1 MTTRRD
7 EDGFVLIAVLWMLA
21 ALAALASAYAV
32 FALRTA
38 PSAALPE
45 ERLRAEAALRAGVE
59 LCAFRQL
66 AWPKTA
72 RPDGGAFSTQVG
84 ASRID
89 VAYRSENARVDLNAA
104 PREVIAGLFQ
114 QLGATSAAAASIA
127 DRVVGWRGKLKDSE
141 KLQEA
146 AIYKKAGLPY
156 GPLGAP
162 FDNAL
167 DIALLPGM
175 TPALTARALP
185 FVTVFGAAKIDPL
198 IAEPAV
204 LAALPGMTPKLA
216 GSFMQARNGPRL
228 DAAAL
233 LQLAGPVKDFVS
245 VDPSDYVR
253 AEVVASLNGRF
264 LRAQVV
270 LKLTESA
277 PAPYE
282 VLFWRDDFD
291 GEGTGG

>member
-1 MTTRRD
+1 MTGRRH

-21 ALAALASAYAV
+21 ALSALASAYAV
-32 FALRTA
+32 YAVQTA
-38 PSAALPE
+38 PSAALPQ

-66 AWPKTA
+66 AWPKPE
-72 RPDGGAFSTQVG
+72 RPDAGAFSAEVG
-84 ASRID
+84 NSRID
-89 VAYRSENARVDLNAA
+89 VVYRSESARVDLNAA
-104 PREVIAGLFQ
+104 PHDVIAGLFQ
-114 QLGATSAAAASIA
+114 QLGATSANAGFLA
-127 DRVVGWRGKLKDSE
+127 DRVVAWRGRLKESDRR
-141 KLQEA
+141 KEA
-146 AIYKKAGLPY
+146 AIYAKAGLSY

-175 TPALTARALP
+175 TPALAAQALR

-198 IAEPAV
+198 IADPTV
-204 LAALPGMTPKLA
+204 LAALPGMTPQIA
-216 GSFMQARNGPRL
+216 NNFVRARNGPRP

-233 LQLAGPVKDFVS
+233 GQMAGSLKDLVS

-253 AEVVASLNGRF
+253 AEIVASLNGRR
-264 LRAQVV
+264 LRAEVV
-270 LKLTESA
+270 LKLTERS
-277 PAPYE
+277 PSPYE

>member
-1 MTTRRD
+1 MTSGRAD
-7 EDGFVLIAVLWMLA
+7 DGFVLIAVLWMLA

-32 FALRTA
+32 YAARTA

-66 AWPKTA
+66 AWPKPA
-72 RPDGGAFSTQVG
+72 RPDAGAFSTQVG
-84 ASRID
+84 TSRLD
-89 VAYRSENARVDLNAA
+89 VVYRSESARIDLNAA
-104 PREVIAGLFQ
+104 PRAVLAGLFQ
-114 QLGATSAAAASIA
+114 QLGATGANAGFLA
-127 DRVVGWRGKLKDSE
+127 DRIVAWRGRLKDSE
-141 KLQEA
+141 RRQEA
-146 AIYKKAGLPY
+146 AIYAKAGLSY

-175 TPALTARALP
+175 SPALVARALG

-198 IAEPAV
+198 IADTVV
-204 LAALPGMTPKLA
+204 LAALPGMTPRIANNFLK
-216 GSFMQARNGPRL
+216 ARDGARP

-233 LQLAGPVKDFVS
+233 AQLAGPVKDLVGL
-245 VDPSDYVR
+245 DPSDYVR
-253 AEVVASLNGRF
+253 AEIVVNLNGRL
-264 LRAQVV
+264 LRADVV
-270 LKLTESA
+270 LKLTEGA

-282 VLFWRDDFD
+282 VVFWRDDFD
-291 GEGTGG
+291 GAGS

>member
-1 MTTRRD
+1 MTTRRGD
-7 EDGFVLIAVLWMLA
+7 DGFVLIAVLWMLA
-21 ALAALASAYAV
+21 ALAALASAYALYAV
-32 FALRTA
+32 RTA

-59 LCAFRQL
+59 LCAYRQL
-66 AWPKTA
+66 AWPKAA
-72 RPDGGAFSTQVG
+72 RPDAGAFSAQVG
-84 ASRID
+84 TSRIE
-89 VAYRSENARVDLNAA
+89 VSYRSETARVDLNTA

-114 QLGATSAAAASIA
+114 QLGATGAAAGFIA

-141 KLQEA
+141 GLQEA
-146 AIYKKAGLPY
+146 AIYRKAGLPY

-167 DIALLPGM
+167 EIALLPGM

-198 IAEPAV
+198 IADPAV
-204 LAALPGMTPKLA
+204 LAALPGMTPQIA
-216 GSFMQARNGPRL
+216 GIFLKARNGPRP
-228 DAAAL
+228 DGAAL
-233 LQLAGPVKDFVS
+233 LQMAGPVKDLVS

-253 AEVVASLNGRF
+253 AEIVANVNGRL
-264 LRAQVV
+264 LRADVV
-270 LKLTESA
+270 LKLNQGPDA
-277 PAPYE
+277 PFDI
-282 VLFWRDDFD
+282 LFWRDDFD